1 MVTVTVRLAIFPLTI
16 KQLRSAAGMQAVA
29 PKIKQIQNK
38 YKDKKSREDSA
49 RPSRPRSWRSTKSTT
64 STRSRRVCP
73 LVFQIPV
80 FIGLNSVLRYHI
92 HPTGGESFLFINNIF
107 VKMSDL
113 PAGQEYLLTG
123 LYLLSMLGS
132 TLLFSFITDKQ
143 QRYLFAGM
151 SVVFAFFIK
160 GFTVGLVIYWI
171 TTNLWTIGQQG
182 LIKKTMGNRFPHL
195 QTQPKGRMRAAVL
208 RALPADEPHG
218 CRRRIVVQVRRLEG
232 NRGAI
237 RAGTPEDRPQP
248 HAEGHQA
255 GAEEQ
260 QARRRRQMSDARC
273 EATGET
279 EADARYAALHEL
291 ERRYPDLD
299 RDAVEYQ
306 LVSEGARGVLGSWL
320 RAGSGRGDAH
330 AACPRRA
337 APFARPRAPRRA
349 AGHRDR
355 PRSAHAGVRSPGRHA
370 GPGRRR
376 DHGGRERPHRRSG
389 APSSRPRSRARI
401 SVSSSAAM
409 ARPLTRSSTSRTP

>member
-1 MVTVTVRLAIFPLTI
+1 MITYLIVWEQIQAVLEWLLNTYFGWTGNWGWAIVMVTVTVRLAIFPLTI

-49 RPSRPRSWRSTKSTT
+49 AKQAEIMALYKEHNINPFAS
-64 STRSRRVCP
+64 CLP

-195 QTQPKGRMRAAVL
+195 QTQPKGPKDEGGGL
-208 RALPADEPHG
+208 GGALA
-218 CRRRIVVQVRRLEG
+218 RLT
-232 NRGAI
+232 NPKD
-237 RAGTPEDRPQP
+237 AG
-248 HAEGHQA
+248 
-255 GAEEQ
+255 
-260 QARRRRQMSDARC
+260 
-273 EATGET
+273 
-279 EADARYAALHEL
+279 
-291 ERRYPDLD
+291 
-299 RDAVEYQ
+299 
-306 LVSEGARGVLGSWL
+306 
-320 RAGSGRGDAH
+320 
-330 AACPRRA
+330 
-337 APFARPRAPRRA
+337 
-349 AGHRDR
+349 
-355 PRSAHAGVRSPGRHA
+355 
-370 GPGRRR
+370 
-376 DHGGRERPHRRSG
+376 GG
-389 APSSRPRSRARI
+389 
-401 SVSSSAAM
+401 SSSKSGGSKALASKSGQTPKTG
-409 ARPLTRSSTSRTP
+409 RSRTPKGTKPAPKSSKRGGGGK